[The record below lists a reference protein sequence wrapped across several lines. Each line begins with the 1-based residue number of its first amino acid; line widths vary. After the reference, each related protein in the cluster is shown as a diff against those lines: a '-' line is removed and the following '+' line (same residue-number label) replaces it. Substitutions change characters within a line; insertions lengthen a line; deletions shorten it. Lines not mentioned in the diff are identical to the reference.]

1 MFKANRGSTEQT
13 LDIVRSYYKK
23 YNYILDPH
31 TALGVLAAKKNN
43 SEIPTICLATAHP
56 AKFTDTINDAIGK
69 NIEHEILEGLKNRK
83 TKFDRVDN
91 DIDKVKKYLTEKLNY

>member
-1 MFKANRGSTEQT
+1 MFKNRGSTEQT
-13 LDIVRSYYKK
+13 LDIVRSYYKN

-56 AKFTDTINDAIGK
+56 AKFTDTINAAIGK
-69 NIEHEILEGLKNRK
+69 IEHEILEGLKNRK
-83 TKFDRVDN
+83 TNLIELIMILIKSKN
-91 DIDKVKKYLTEKLNY
+91 I